1 MRTSLHRGIA
11 GPCIQPP
18 FGGVDGPRTRSRLE
32 WRDRTIGR
40 SPNREP
46 VSIKGVTPSPRTERS
61 YRALLQ
67 VPGLPRILVSM
78 QLSRIAQSM
87 VGVTL
92 VLFTLAEYHSPAL
105 TGLVT
110 FMSVFP
116 GLLVAPIAGALLD
129 RHGRTRFVI
138 LDYAV
143 ALVALSLIGGLA
155 LAHALPVPLLLAITV
170 VSSLTAIL
178 STSGLRSLF
187 PILVP
192 ERLWE
197 RVNAIDSNG
206 YLVATILGPP
216 IAAAL
221 VSIVGGPT
229 TLILIGI
236 LYGAA
241 TVAMIGAPDPQTLT
255 AGTGRLLVDAWHGL
269 QYTVRNPTLRGLA
282 VSISLLN
289 LSGGMITIVV
299 PLIVLDRL
307 GASEIAVGLVF
318 AGSGVAG
325 VIAAL
330 ITGRLD
336 SRGKEWHLL
345 VLPMAGLVFAD
356 LLLLPAAG
364 ATSAAVGLAFLAGG
378 LALGGLLNGPMDIGL
393 FTIRQRRTDPAW
405 MGRAFAVSMAFNFV
419 GYPIGAALAGAI
431 AAVSIEAAIVA
442 GAIACVLGLVAAA
455 VMIPRQVARI
465 GPTPARPTSPS

>member
-1 MRTSLHRGIA
+1 MFRERERRRARSIGS
-11 GPCIQPP
+11 
-18 FGGVDGPRTRSRLE
+18 VNPR
-32 WRDRTIGR
+32 
-40 SPNREP
+40 
-46 VSIKGVTPSPRTERS
+46 PRTERS
-61 YRALLQ
+61 YRALLS

-110 FMSVFP
+110 FVSVFP
-116 GLLVAPIAGALLD
+116 GLVVAPIAGALLD

-143 ALVALSLIGGLA
+143 ALIALTLIGGLA
-155 LAHALPVPLLLAITV
+155 LAHALPVPVLLAITV

-178 STSGLRSLF
+178 SNSGLRSLF

-206 YLVATILGPP
+206 YLIATILGPP

-221 VSIVGGPT
+221 VSLVGGAT
-229 TLILIGI
+229 TMILIGI

-241 TVAMIGAPDPQTLT
+241 TIAMIGAPDPMTET
-255 AGTGRLLVDAWHGL
+255 AGSSKLLVAAWEGL
-269 QYTVRNPTLRGLA
+269 RYTVGNPTLRGLA

-307 GASEIAVGLVF
+307 HAPEVVVGLVF

-325 VIAAL
+325 MIAAL
-330 ITGRLD
+330 VTGRLD
-336 SRGKEWHLL
+336 SRGREWDLL

-356 LLLLPAAG
+356 LLLLLAAG
-364 ATSAAVGLAFLAGG
+364 ATTAALGIAFLAIG
-378 LALGGLLNGPMDIGL
+378 LAVGGLLNGPMDIGL

-405 MGRAFAVSMAFNFV
+405 MGRAFAVSMGFNFI
-419 GYPIGAALAGAI
+419 GYPIGAALAGVI
-431 AAVSIEAAIVA
+431 AATSIEAAILVGALACVA
-442 GAIACVLGLVAAA
+442 GVIAAAVLIPRKDPRRVAAA
-455 VMIPRQVARI
+455 RSGGAVPPSM
-465 GPTPARPTSPS
+465 GGGSTPPATGGDDAPPA